1 MLYSYTALKND
12 VYNCLTQNFAN
23 LNMRGSLRTSALKIG
38 THVDTENLINLGD
51 GAIYDVS
58 Y

>member
-1 MLYSYTALKND
+1 
-12 VYNCLTQNFAN
+12 
-23 LNMRGSLRTSALKIG
+23 MRDSLRTSALKIG
-38 THVDTENLINLGD
+38 TYVDTENLINLGD